1 MKTCAPARRI
11 LRIVLAT
18 ALTALSCGISVGTA
32 MATPSTQI
40 WIPSTDIQPYKTF
53 HLNLDSYVRTKNEPN
68 ANVGYFGISP
78 GLALPP
84 MYLVGPTVGVLP
96 FGKIQMEV
104 GFDAMWGGANNPAGL
119 DKYPIYFHAKIGTP
133 ENTMFTGAP
142 AIAVGAYNFGMRKG
156 KLSGGTYTK
165 SGTDADIV
173 YGLVAKTFPVIGR
186 LSAGCYKLNKKAT
199 VAGVYDIHGN
209 KGDDSGLLA
218 SWDRTMSE
226 VSDKLWFGVDYQG
239 GKNAYGALNIGASWA
254 FAKNVSVIFGYDMYN
269 NKDRGGQNTFT
280 VQADINFP

>member
-1 MKTCAPARRI
+1 
-11 LRIVLAT
+11 
-18 ALTALSCGISVGTA
+18 

-53 HLNLDSYVRTKNEPN
+53 HLNFDSYVRTRNEPN
-68 ANVGYFGISP
+68 VNVGYFGIGP

-84 MYLVGPTVGVLP
+84 MYLIGPTVGILP
-96 FGKIQMEV
+96 FGKVQMEV

-119 DKYPIYFHAKIGTP
+119 DKYPIYVHAKIGTP
-133 ENTMFTGAP
+133 ENTVFTGAP

-173 YGLVAKTFPVIGR
+173 YGIVAKTFPVIGR
-186 LSAGCYKLNKKAT
+186 LSTGCYKLNKKAT

-226 VSDKLWFGVDYQG
+226 ISDKLWFGVDYQG
-239 GKNAYGALNIGASWA
+239 GKNAYGALNIGASWG
-254 FAKNVSVIFGYDMYN
+254 FAKNVSVILGYDMYN

-280 VQADINFP
+280 VQVDTNFP